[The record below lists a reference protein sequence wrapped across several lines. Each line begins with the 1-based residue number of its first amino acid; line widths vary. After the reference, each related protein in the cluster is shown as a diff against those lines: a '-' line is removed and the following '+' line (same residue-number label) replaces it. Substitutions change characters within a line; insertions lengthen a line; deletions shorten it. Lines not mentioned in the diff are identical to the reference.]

1 MREEARMNI
10 YTDLDNETR
19 DMLAELGN
27 IGTGNAVSSLSA
39 MMGHVIEIGI
49 PSICLVRYQDIFD
62 TLGIQ
67 EAVQTGI
74 LIQVSGELQGMFLF
88 LIDEAFTKAI
98 LETMLGETD
107 YCLTC
112 LDEMGQSL
120 LSELGN
126 IMCGSYIRA
135 LAELTGMDTDVS
147 VPDLC
152 IDMGGAILGVPL
164 SRHLKVSDSIL
175 LIENIFH
182 MGENAFVGRIL
193 FWPELDSLNTMLK
206 KLRE

>member
-1 MREEARMNI
+1 MNI

-88 LIDEAFTKAI
+88 LMDEAFTKAI

-152 IDMGGAILGVPL
+152 IDMGGGILGVPL